1 MPLIDLANPTRFLLL
16 TVRILPWLVT
26 WAAVGV
32 MIVTVS
38 ATVFHLMRGE
48 LSSAATTFVLLDLAT
63 FVAYMRHRA
72 VPLRARGAA

>member
-1 MPLIDLANPTRFLLL
+1 
-16 TVRILPWLVT
+16 
-26 WAAVGV
+26 